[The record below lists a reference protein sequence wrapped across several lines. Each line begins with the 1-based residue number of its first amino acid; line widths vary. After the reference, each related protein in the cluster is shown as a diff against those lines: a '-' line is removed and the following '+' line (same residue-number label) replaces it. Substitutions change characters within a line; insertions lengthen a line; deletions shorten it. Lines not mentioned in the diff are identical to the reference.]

1 MNSTSDSGHHTITA
15 RQHFFVRY
23 FSFILI
29 DLTVLNLFDEFWDLV
44 QIPLFSISLL
54 TAVLMQI
61 MLKLTILVEHRVS
74 HYFDAKAKNRK
85 FLKYFSLWL
94 VLFGSKFVILWAIDL
109 AFGSQVLFLGPYHG
123 IVSFIV
129 VVVVILLAE
138 ALVVRFNRWL
148 GL

>member
-1 MNSTSDSGHHTITA
+1 MNSTSDSSHITITS

-54 TAVLMQI
+54 TALLMQI
-61 MLKLTILVEHRVS
+61 MLKVTILIEHKVS
-74 HYFDAKAKNRK
+74 HYFDSRK
-85 FLKYFSLWL
+85 KSRKVLKYFSLWL

-109 AFGSQVLFLGPYHG
+109 AFGDQVLFLGAYHG

-129 VVVVILLAE
+129 VVMVMLLAE
-138 ALVVRFNRWL
+138 ALIVKFNRWL